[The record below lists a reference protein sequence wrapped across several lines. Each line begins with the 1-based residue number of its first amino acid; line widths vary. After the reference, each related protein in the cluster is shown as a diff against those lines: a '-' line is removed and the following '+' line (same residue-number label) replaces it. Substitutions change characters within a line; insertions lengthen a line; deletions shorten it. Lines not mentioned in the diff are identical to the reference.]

1 MTDDRNGNLCID
13 WVWDGTSEDGWEAVG
28 ALNYWQTYAIVEA
41 LKPYSTRCK
50 AKLDYYMAKGQQ
62 NRGTDTLLDAHACAS
77 HALELFTSALENM
90 KDRYKQEG

>member
-13 WVWDGTSEDGWEAVG
+13 WVWDGASEDGWEAVG

-62 NRGTDTLLDAHACAS
+62 NRGTDTLSDASECAS